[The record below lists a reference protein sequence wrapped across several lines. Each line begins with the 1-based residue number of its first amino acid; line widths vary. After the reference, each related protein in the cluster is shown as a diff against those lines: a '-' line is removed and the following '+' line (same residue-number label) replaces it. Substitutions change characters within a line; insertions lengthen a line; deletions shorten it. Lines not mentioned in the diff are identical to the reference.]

1 MTATAFEIYK
11 AQADVLVPVVK
22 ALASEIGEERAQRLM
37 RDALGDHF
45 RSFGKAVFAGIEEGD
60 GKHFGKRVRS
70 LMDMF
75 AEGDA
80 LDYEIDEM
88 TEEKLEFRVTRCQYA
103 ELYKA
108 LGAPEL
114 GFMFVCYQDYP
125 FTEGMDE
132 KAVLDRPQTIM
143 QGASHCQFN
152 WHVAKDAE
160 AAAAARETKE

>member
-1 MTATAFEIYK
+1 MVATAFEIYK

-22 ALASEIGEERAQRLM
+22 ALASEIGEEHAQRLV

-45 RSFGKAVFAGIEEGD
+45 RNFGKTVFAGIGEDEGE
-60 GKHFGKRVRS
+60 HFGKRVRS
-70 LMDMF
+70 LIDMF

-80 LDYEIDEM
+80 LDYEVDEM
-88 TEEKLEFRVTRCQYA
+88 TEERLRFRVTRCQYA

-143 QGASHCQFN
+143 QGAPHCQFN

-160 AAAAARETKE
+160 DAVAEQEGKE